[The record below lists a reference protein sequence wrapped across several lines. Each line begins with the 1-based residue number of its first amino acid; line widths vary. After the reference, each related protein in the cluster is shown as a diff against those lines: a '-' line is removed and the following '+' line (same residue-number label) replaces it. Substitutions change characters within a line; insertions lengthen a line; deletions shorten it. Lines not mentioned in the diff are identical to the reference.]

1 MSLVTFAIVTA
12 IEDEHK
18 NIADEKKFNI
28 SYQRGLLM
36 IKSIL

>member
-12 IEDEHK
+12 IEEKHK
-18 NIADEKKFNI
+18 NIVDEKKFNI

-36 IKSIL
+36 IKPI